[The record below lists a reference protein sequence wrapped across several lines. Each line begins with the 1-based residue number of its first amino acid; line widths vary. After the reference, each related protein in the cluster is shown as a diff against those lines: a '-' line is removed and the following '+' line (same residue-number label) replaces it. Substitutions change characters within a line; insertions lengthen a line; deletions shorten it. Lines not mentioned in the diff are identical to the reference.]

1 MGGVTVA
8 KILITPEEVRGVAAQ
23 FKQASE
29 ESQSM
34 VQKLSGTINNMH
46 QNWAGMTSMKFYADY
61 EQWQRSM
68 DQFVVLLGDIN
79 QQLMVI
85 AERFERADS
94 PT

>member
-1 MGGVTVA
+1 MA

-23 FKQASE
+23 FKSAGE
-29 ESQSM
+29 ESHAM
-34 VQKLSGTINNMH
+34 VQKLAGTVNTMQ
-46 QNWAGMTSMKFYADY
+46 QNWAGMTSQKFYADY
-61 EQWQRSM
+61 EHWQQSM
-68 DQFVVLLGDIN
+68 NQFVVVLNEIN